1 MLLQEF
7 LTEQFYCGIKS
18 KTDFNS
24 RAMGYKPFLIELCY

>member
-18 KTDFNS
+18 NRQT
-24 RAMGYKPFLIELCY
+24 LIAELGDISHF